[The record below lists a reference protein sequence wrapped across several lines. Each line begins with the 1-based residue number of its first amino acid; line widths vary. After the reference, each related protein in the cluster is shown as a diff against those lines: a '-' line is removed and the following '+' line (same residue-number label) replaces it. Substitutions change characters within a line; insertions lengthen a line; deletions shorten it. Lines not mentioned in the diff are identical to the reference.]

1 MKKFVKSFCEDVVL
15 GFQVVGIVL
24 AFPFLLAILYI
35 ISRNDQDTLAAN
47 DPIHY
52 TQFHLFTG
60 WLMQVWRT

>member
-1 MKKFVKSFCEDVVL
+1 MKRFVKSFCEGVVL
-15 GFQVVGIVL
+15 CFQVVGIVL

-52 TQFHLFTG
+52 T
-60 WLMQVWRT
+60 